1 MPIDHNRFLMEQD
14 KLRREINREV
24 MNPAFSTLG
33 RSELEPLLRVV
44 ANARLGYIKQL
55 MEVAR
60 SGNGNIDAAQ
70 IAELRRC
77 RETFQELVEGA
88 NALET
93 IIERGYLDVESI

>member
-24 MNPAFSTLG
+24 MQPAFKQLS
-33 RSELEPLLRVV
+33 RAELEPLLRVV
-44 ANARLGYIKQL
+44 ANSRLAYIKQL
-55 MEVAR
+55 MAVAAT
-60 SGNGNIDAAQ
+60 GDGTVDAGQ
-70 IAELRRC
+70 LAELRRC
-77 RETFQELVEGA
+77 RETFQELVEAA

>member
-14 KLRREINREV
+14 KLRREINREI
-24 MNPAFSTLG
+24 MQPAFKQIS
-33 RSELEPLLRVV
+33 RAELEPLLRVV
-44 ANARLGYIKQL
+44 ANSRVAYIKQL

-60 SGNGNIDAAQ
+60 GADDEVDAAQ
-70 IAELRRC
+70 LKELRRR
-77 RETFQELVEGA
+77 RETFQELVEAA

>member
-14 KLRREINREV
+14 KLRREINREI
-24 MNPAFSTLG
+24 MQPAFKQLS
-33 RSELEPLLRVV
+33 RAELEPLLRVV
-44 ANARLGYIKQL
+44 ANSRVRYIKQL

-60 SGNGNIDAAQ
+60 GGDGSVDAAQ
-70 IAELRRC
+70 LAELRHC
-77 RETFQELVEGA
+77 RETFQELVEAA